1 MRVTEQIEIDF
12 QAALKRAEML
22 LEASSRLYRITGV
35 NLENVYQYT
44 RQGWQGENAEL
55 YRKKCT
61 DLSVEIA
68 GTAKAMK
75 AVALSIRTAAEVMY
89 RAELQALQLA
99 TTNSHS

>member
-1 MRVTEQIEIDF
+1 MTEQIEIDF
-12 QAALKRAEML
+12 QAALKRAEIL
-22 LEASSRLYRITGV
+22 LEASGRLYRITGV

-75 AVALSIRTAAEVMY
+75 AVALSIRTATEVMY
-89 RAELQALQLA
+89 RAEMQALQLA

>member
-1 MRVTEQIEIDF
+1 MFCFREKDPEYGLDIKQTEYS
-12 QAALKRAEML
+12 KRKP
-22 LEASSRLYRITGV
+22 
-35 NLENVYQYT
+35 
-44 RQGWQGENAEL
+44 WQGENAEL

-61 DLSVEIA
+61 DLSMEIT

-89 RAELQALQLA
+89 RAELQALQLV